1 MAAAASRVNKT
12 VLHIDPN
19 DFYGCQWASF
29 NLENIQSFVD
39 SINSVADSVAT
50 DDKGIENG
58 TLQLENETNAIIN
71 DASYEWFANN
81 EPIPAT
87 EEASEQPS
95 NDTENTVEGS
105 ETVQDELKENDGAE
119 TKEKVPEKIA
129 DIWTKE
135 KVLKEFRKFNID
147 LIPKVRTV

>member
-39 SINSVADSVAT
+39 SINSVADSDAT
-50 DDKGIENG
+50 DNKGIENG

-71 DASYEWFANN
+71 DARYEWFANN

-87 EEASEQPS
+87 EETSEQPS

-105 ETVQDELKENDGAE
+105 ETVQE
-119 TKEKVPEKIA
+119 EKVPEKIA
-129 DIWTKE
+129 DVWTKE